1 MNIYYRVKHF
11 LEVKGY
17 WEIFIYL
24 FFGGLATVVNIVS
37 FAVALQFFDLSMPIS
52 NTISWICSVLFAFVT
67 NKLWVFHS
75 KSPNFMHL
83 MIEFSK
89 FVFYRILSYGMD
101 MGSMLVLIQVMH
113 TNDYIAK
120 IITQIIVVIANYVFS
135 KLFIFKETKVIEE
148 GFSEESNK
156 NE

>member
-1 MNIYYRVKHF
+1 MNLYYRVKQF
-11 LEVKGY
+11 LEAKGY

-37 FAVALQFFDLSMPIS
+37 FAIALQFFKLSMPIS

-75 KSPNFMHL
+75 KSPNLMHL

-101 MGSMLVLIQVMH
+101 MGSMLLLIQVMH
-113 TNDYIAK
+113 TNDYVAK
-120 IITQIIVVIANYVFS
+120 IITQIIVVIANYIFS
-135 KLFIFKETKVIEE
+135 KLFIFKETILIEE
-148 GFSEESNK
+148 ENFK
-156 NE
+156 KQK

>member
-1 MNIYYRVKHF
+1 MKFYNQMKQF
-11 LEVKGY
+11 LEMKGY

-37 FAVALQFFDLSMPIS
+37 FGIALQFFDLSMPVS

-75 KSPNFMHL
+75 KSPNLLHL
-83 MIEFSK
+83 VVEFSK

-101 MGSMLVLIQVMH
+101 MGCMLLLIQVMD
-113 TNDYIAK
+113 TNEYFAK

-135 KLFIFKETKVIEE
+135 KLFIFKETTIIKEE
-148 GFSEESNK
+148 ISEETK
-156 NE
+156 E